1 VTFGGTPAVSFFVF
15 EEGWIEAV
23 PPAGAAG
30 KVDVTVT
37 TPYGS
42 ATKPDAYTYI
52 PAPAIT
58 SVSPDRGPLTGG
70 ATVTI
75 SGTGFTGTTGVKF
88 GSAAA
93 TYTVVSDTQIDATA
107 PAGSAGAVSVAVT
120 TEGGTGSLPAAYTYA
135 PAPSVTSVSPYA
147 GPLGGGT
154 TVTIDGSNFTGATL
168 VTFSG
173 VSATN
178 VTVVSDTRIT
188 AVTPANSQGT
198 VTVRVTTPCGSG
210 DKLFA
215 FYYAPAPGI
224 TSVNQASGPEA
235 GGNSVTITGSNFT
248 LATAVT
254 FGGIPAA
261 SYTVDSDTQ
270 ITAVTPSGSGTVSVT
285 VTTAG
290 GTGTAVDAYEYLS
303 D

>member
-1 VTFGGTPAVSFFVF
+1 
-15 EEGWIEAV
+15 
-23 PPAGAAG
+23 
-30 KVDVTVT
+30 
-37 TPYGS
+37 
-42 ATKPDAYTYI
+42 
-52 PAPAIT
+52 
-58 SVSPDRGPLTGG
+58 
-70 ATVTI
+70 
-75 SGTGFTGTTGVKF
+75 
-88 GSAAA
+88 
-93 TYTVVSDTQIDATA
+93 
-107 PAGSAGAVSVAVT
+107 
-120 TEGGTGSLPAAYTYA
+120 
-135 PAPSVTSVSPYA
+135 
-147 GPLGGGT
+147 
-154 TVTIDGSNFTGATL
+154 

-224 TSVNQASGPEA
+224 TSVNLASGPEA